1 MGFIDTLRD
10 WWDSLFF
17 QRVSSSPGVSSA
29 GTRLYVGNLS
39 YQAKSEEIKKL
50 FERYGTVQ
58 NVHIVMDRF
67 TKKPKGFAFVQM
79 SSSKDAERALALSG
93 SEFLSRNITVS
104 IAKSQETRFRKK
116 WSGGRRPS
124 NNNRRRNNFNG
135 PRGRQRNGP
144 TSAQETPNAI

>member
-17 QRVSSSPGVSSA
+17 QRVSSNPVASGGGS
-29 GTRLYVGNLS
+29 RLYVGNLN

-50 FERYGTVQ
+50 FEKYGTVLS
-58 NVHIVMDRF
+58 VHIVTDRF

-79 SSSKDAERALALSG
+79 ASSKEAEKALAVSG
-93 SEFLSRNITVS
+93 REFLNRNVTVS

-124 NNNRRRNNFNG
+124 NNNRRRG
-135 PRGRQRNGP
+135 GYGSQPRDRQPRNGQSQVP
-144 TSAQETPNAI
+144 QGEQ